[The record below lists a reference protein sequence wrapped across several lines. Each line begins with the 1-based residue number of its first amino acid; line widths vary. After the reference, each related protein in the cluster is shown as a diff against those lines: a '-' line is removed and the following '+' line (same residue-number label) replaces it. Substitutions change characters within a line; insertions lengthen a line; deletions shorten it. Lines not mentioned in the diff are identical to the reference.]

1 MLFTVSQGWMLPF
14 AFACRQFFP
23 FHVGRSSF
31 PFNGDFP
38 SSCARFQIFS
48 FWFADFV
55 SFIFSYNLNI
65 TIKFIN
71 MQLFFTLDC
80 FTLLVVIPKNKIR
93 SIINSFI
100 INTELP
106 RLLIFLYCSPGT
118 FSHMFVTL
126 LLLLVCPG
134 SNVRN
139 ELLSIVS
146 HSGYPAFLSRKTG
159 LRFFKRTIIIFGE
172 SHPAGSLFLP
182 ETVKPLALLY
192 ISLQTCVNNS
202 GDNLS

>member
-1 MLFTVSQGWMLPF
+1 MLPF

-38 SSCARFQIFS
+38 STCVRFIIFS
-48 FWFADFV
+48 FRFADFV
-55 SFIFSYNLNI
+55 SFIFSYNPNI

-100 INTELP
+100 INTGLP

-118 FSHMFVTL
+118 FSHMFETL
-126 LLLLVCPG
+126 LLYLCARDRISVTNYFLLD
-134 SNVRN
+134 
-139 ELLSIVS
+139 S

-172 SHPAGSLFLP
+172 SHPAGSVFLP
-182 ETVKPLALLY
+182 ETVKPLALLC